1 MNISLNCRGFDMS
14 NHFCE
19 WCYDYTTETYPYFTA
34 KLEEFPSI
42 QQQVGWCCIKYNSS
56 KQGALGFK

>member
-1 MNISLNCRGFDMS
+1 MS